1 MPYFLLTMT
10 VLFWA
15 GNFVTARGVSAD
27 FPPLTMSFMR
37 WGLALLIILP
47 FVLPRIWRK
56 RELIRQHLPILITL
70 AVVGVASFNTLIYLG
85 VQTTQA
91 TNATLMQSAIPI
103 IILVV
108 CSLFLGETVVRRQW
122 LGVFISL
129 AGVMMLVAKGDLQ
142 VLLSLSFNTGDLW
155 ILAAVLCWS
164 VYSVLLRWK
173 PVELDGFTF
182 FGFTVLVAVIVLFP
196 LMLTEALNGE
206 KPNWGPNTLSAI
218 IYMAICP
225 SILSYIFW
233 NRGVAQLGAATAGLF
248 IHLMPLFGLI
258 LSVIFLNETVEPFHF
273 VGMGLIFCGIYL
285 AILTGTRHN
294 DKKVQTDAD
303 NAG

>member
-15 GNFVTARGVSAD
+15 GNFVTARGIHAD

-56 RELIRQHLPILITL
+56 RALIRSNLPILIVL
-70 AVVGVASFNTLIYLG
+70 AVLGVACFNSFVYLG

-103 IILVV
+103 LILIIS
-108 CSLFLGETVVRRQW
+108 SLFLGETVVRRQW
-122 LGVFISL
+122 LGVAISL
-129 AGVMMLVAKGDLQ
+129 IGVLMLVAKGDPQ
-142 VLLSLSFNTGDLW
+142 VLMTLSFNRGDLW
-155 ILAAVLCWS
+155 ILCAVLCWS
-164 VYSVLLRWK
+164 TYSILLRRK

-182 FGFTVLVAVIVLFP
+182 FGFTVLIAVIVLFP
-196 LMLTEALNGE
+196 FMLSEYLAGE
-206 KPNWGPNTLSAI
+206 RPGWNSSTSSAI

-233 NRGVAQLGAATAGLF
+233 NRGVAELGAAKAGLF
-248 IHLMPLFGLI
+248 IHLMPPFGLI

-273 VGMGLIFCGIYL
+273 IGMGLIFSGIYL
-285 AILTGTRHN
+285 AIITGRKHN
-294 DKKVQTDAD
+294 EKKAP
-303 NAG
+303 A